1 MTSSIGA
8 KIGSGFGLALAILIV
23 IGGVSYTSTA
33 KFMYSA
39 GWVAHTYEVLDN
51 LAGFLS
57 AMTDAET
64 GQRGYVITGQD
75 RYLEPFHTAV
85 ETVDQRLKSLRRLTA
100 DNATQQRRLDTLEP
114 LVRSKF
120 AELQETIALRR
131 DKGFEPAA
139 KVVLTDKG
147 KEAMDRIR
155 QVAKEMEDEENV
167 LLQQRSDEEKAR
179 AQGTKSTIVFGTLL
193 AFIVVMGGGFVITR
207 NIATPL
213 KGVSQAAQRIAAGDL
228 LVDLPSSGRRDEVG
242 VLTQTFSRMT
252 QSLKAMSEVAK
263 RIAKG
268 DLTVEPTPQSEK
280 DVLGNAFS
288 AMVGD
293 LRKAIREIGE
303 GVDVL
308 GASASE
314 ILATTKQ
321 VTTGAAE
328 TATSVTETTT
338 TVEEVKQ
345 TALVSSQ
352 KAKRVSE
359 SAQNVA
365 QVAQAGRKSV
375 DGTIEEM
382 TRMRSQM
389 DLIAESIV
397 RLSEQGQ
404 AIGEI
409 VATVNDLADQSNLLA
424 VNAAIEAAK
433 AGEQGKGFAVVA
445 QEVRS
450 LAEQSKKATIQVR
463 TILGDIQKA
472 TNGAVMATEQGTKA
486 VEAGLKQATQAGDS
500 VKALAESITEA
511 SQAATQIA
519 ASSQQQQLG
528 MDQVASA
535 MENIKIATTQ
545 NVAGAQQSEAAA
557 QNLQELGHKL
567 KHLVGRYKLPGNE
580 TQPQAAKWTA
590 AGN

>member
-1 MTSSIGA
+1 MTSSIGT
-8 KIGSGFGLALAILIV
+8 KIGSGFGLALVILMAI
-23 IGGVSYTSTA
+23 GAVSYNSTA
-33 KFMYSA
+33 KFMDSA
-39 GWVAHTYEVLDN
+39 GWVAHSHEVIN
-51 LAGFLS
+51 QIASFLS
-57 AMTDAET
+57 DMADVET
-64 GQRGYVITGQD
+64 GQRGYVITGED
-75 RYLEPFHTAV
+75 RYLDVYRSALPS
-85 ETVDQRLKSLRRLTA
+85 VDQKLKHLRELTA
-100 DNATQQRRLDTLEP
+100 DNPAQQRRLDALDP
-114 LVRSKF
+114 LVQSKL
-120 AELQETIALRR
+120 AIVKEIIDLRK
-131 DKGFEPAA
+131 DKGFEASA
-139 KVVLTDKG
+139 KLVQTDKG
-147 KEAMDRIR
+147 KDVMEKIR
-155 QVAKEMEDEENV
+155 QLTADMQEEENR
-167 LLQQRSDEEKAR
+167 LLKQRSDEEAGR
-179 AQGTKSTIVFGTLL
+179 AQSTKSTIILGSLL
-193 AFIVVMGGGFVITR
+193 ALIFVMTAGFVITR

-213 KGVSQAAQRIAAGDL
+213 KEVSQAAQRIAAGDL
-228 LVDLPSSGRRDEVG
+228 LVDLVSDGRRDEVG

-252 QSLKAMSEVAK
+252 QSLKQMSEVAK
-263 RIAKG
+263 QIAKG

-280 DVLGNAFS
+280 DVLGNAFL

-293 LRKAIREIGE
+293 LRKAMREIGE

-345 TALVSSQ
+345 TAVVSSQ

-365 QVAQAGRKSV
+365 QIAQAGRKSV
-375 DGTIEEM
+375 DGTIEEI

-397 RLSEQGQ
+397 RLSEQSQ

-450 LAEQSKKATIQVR
+450 LAEQSKKATVQVR

-472 TNGAVMATEQGTKA
+472 TNGAVLATEQGTKA
-486 VEAGLKQATQAGDS
+486 VEAGVKQATQSGDS

-519 ASSQQQQLG
+519 ASSQQQLLG

-545 NVAGAQQSEAAA
+545 NIAGAQQSEAAA

-567 KHLVGRYKLPGNE
+567 KHLVGHYKLPASEGQ
-580 TQPQAAKWTA
+580 TMVRKAA

>member
-8 KIGSGFGLALAILIV
+8 KIGSGFGLALVILMV
-23 IGGVSYTSTA
+23 IGAVSYTSTA
-33 KFMYSA
+33 KFMDTA

-51 LAGFLS
+51 LAGFMA
-57 AMTDAET
+57 AMKDAET
-64 GQRGYVITGQD
+64 GQRGYVITGED
-75 RYLEPFHTAV
+75 PYLDPYRNAAAV
-85 ETVDQRLKSLRRLTA
+85 ADQNLKNLRRLTA
-100 DNATQQRRLDTLEP
+100 DNPAQQRRLDALEP
-114 LVRSKF
+114 LVASKF
-120 AELQETIALRR
+120 GALQETIALRS
-131 DKGFEPAA
+131 DKGFEAAA
-139 KVVLTDKG
+139 KLVLTDRG
-147 KEAMDRIR
+147 KQTMDRIR
-155 QVAKEMEDEENV
+155 QLSGEMQEEENG
-167 LLQQRSDEEKAR
+167 LLRQRAEEEKVR
-179 AQGTKSTIVFGTLL
+179 AQTTKLTIVFGSLL
-193 AFIVVMGGGFVITR
+193 ALLLVMAAGLVITR

-213 KGVSQAAQRIAAGDL
+213 EEVSQGAQRIAAGDL
-228 LVDLPSSGRRDEVG
+228 FTDLVSDGRRDEVG
-242 VLTQTFSRMT
+242 VLTQSFSRMT
-252 QSLKAMSEVAK
+252 ESLKQMSEVAK
-263 RIAKG
+263 QIAKG

-280 DVLGNAFS
+280 DVLGNAFL
-288 AMVGD
+288 AMVVD
-293 LRKAIREIGE
+293 LRKAMREIGE

-308 GASASE
+308 GASTSE

-345 TALVSSQ
+345 TAVVSSQ

-365 QVAQAGRKSV
+365 QIAQAGRKSV
-375 DGTIEEM
+375 DATIEEM

-389 DLIAESIV
+389 ELIAESIV
-397 RLSEQGQ
+397 RLSEQSQ
-404 AIGEI
+404 TIGEI

-472 TNGAVMATEQGTKA
+472 TNGAVLATEQGTKA
-486 VEAGLKQATQAGDS
+486 VEAGVKQATQSGDS

-519 ASSQQQQLG
+519 ASSQQQLLG

-545 NVAGAQQSEAAA
+545 NIAGAQQSEAAA
-557 QNLQELGHKL
+557 ESLQELGHKL
-567 KHLVGRYKLPGNE
+567 KHLVGHYKLPASE
-580 TQPQAAKWTA
+580 TTAPARRAA
-590 AGN
+590 AGV

>member
-8 KIGSGFGLALAILIV
+8 KIGSGFGLTLVILIA
-23 IGGVSYTSTA
+23 IGAVSYTSTA
-33 KFMYSA
+33 KFMDSA
-39 GWVAHTYEVLDN
+39 TWVAHTYEVLDD
-51 LAGFLS
+51 LAGFLA
-57 AMTDAET
+57 AMQDAET
-64 GQRGYVITGQD
+64 GQRGYVITGED
-75 RYLEPFHTAV
+75 RYLEPYRNAAGV
-85 ETVDQRLKSLRRLTA
+85 ADQNLKNLRRLTA
-100 DNATQQRRLDTLEP
+100 DNAAQQRRLDALEP
-114 LVRSKF
+114 LVASRF
-120 AELQETIALRR
+120 AELREIIALRR
-131 DKGFEPAA
+131 DKGFEAAA
-139 KVVLTDKG
+139 KVVLTDRG
-147 KEAMDRIR
+147 KETMDQIR
-155 QVAKEMEDEENV
+155 QLSGEMQEEENG
-167 LLQQRSDEEKAR
+167 LLKQRSEEEKVR
-179 AQGTKSTIVFGTLL
+179 AQAIKLTIVLGILL
-193 AFIVVMGGGFVITR
+193 ALILVMAAGFGITR
-207 NIATPL
+207 NIAIPL
-213 KGVSQAAQRIAAGDL
+213 KEVSQAAQRIAAGDL
-228 LVDLPSSGRRDEVG
+228 LVDLVSDGRRDEVG

-252 QSLKAMSEVAK
+252 ESLKQMSEVAK
-263 RIAKG
+263 QIAMG

-280 DVLGNAFS
+280 DVLGSAFL

-293 LRKAIREIGE
+293 LRKAMREIGE

-308 GASASE
+308 AASTSE

-345 TALVSSQ
+345 TAVVSSQ

-365 QVAQAGRKSV
+365 QIAQAGRKSV

-382 TRMRSQM
+382 TRMRIQM

-397 RLSEQGQ
+397 RLSEQSQ
-404 AIGEI
+404 TIGEI

-450 LAEQSKKATIQVR
+450 LAEQSKKATVQVR

-472 TNGAVMATEQGTKA
+472 TNGAVLATEQGTKA
-486 VEAGLKQATQAGDS
+486 VEAGVKQATQSGDS
-500 VKALAESITEA
+500 VKALAESVIEA

-519 ASSQQQQLG
+519 ASSQQQLLG

-545 NVAGAQQSEAAA
+545 NIAGAQQSEAAA
-557 QNLQELGHKL
+557 QNLQELGQKL
-567 KHLVGRYKLPGNE
+567 KHLVGRYKLPASESKALAMRAVTGN
-580 TQPQAAKWTA
+580 
-590 AGN
+590 

>member
-1 MTSSIGA
+1 MTSSIGT
-8 KIGSGFGLALAILIV
+8 KIGSGFGLALVILIA
-23 IGGVSYTSTA
+23 IGAVSYNSTA
-33 KFMYSA
+33 KFMDSA

-51 LAGFLS
+51 LAGFLA
-57 AMTDAET
+57 AMKDAET

-75 RYLEPFHTAV
+75 QYLDPYHNTAAV
-85 ETVDQRLKSLRRLTA
+85 ANQNLKSLRRLTP
-100 DNATQQRRLDTLEP
+100 DNPVQQRRLDALEP
-114 LVRSKF
+114 LVASKF
-120 AELQETIALRR
+120 AELQGTIDLRK
-131 DKGFEPAA
+131 DKGFEAAA
-139 KVVLTDKG
+139 KEVLTDKG

-155 QVAKEMEDEENV
+155 RLTGEMQEEENG
-167 LLQQRSDEEKAR
+167 LLRQRSEEEKAR
-179 AQGTKSTIVFGTLL
+179 AQATKLTIIFGSFL
-193 AFIVVMGGGFVITR
+193 ALIFVMTAGFVITR
-207 NIATPL
+207 NIAAPL
-213 KGVSQAAQRIAAGDL
+213 KEVSEAAQRIAAGDL
-228 LVDLPSSGRRDEVG
+228 SVDLVADGRRDEVG

-252 QSLKAMSEVAK
+252 RSLKQMSEVAK
-263 RIAKG
+263 QIAKG

-280 DVLGNAFS
+280 DVLGNAFL

-293 LRKAIREIGE
+293 LRKALREISE

-345 TALVSSQ
+345 TAVVSSQ

-365 QVAQAGRKSV
+365 QIAQAGRKSV

-382 TRMRSQM
+382 TRMRRQM

-397 RLSEQGQ
+397 RLSEQSQ
-404 AIGEI
+404 MIGEI

-450 LAEQSKKATIQVR
+450 LAEQSKKATVQVR

-472 TNGAVMATEQGTKA
+472 TNGAVLATEQGAKA
-486 VEAGLKQATQAGDS
+486 VEAGVKQATQSEDS
-500 VKALAESITEA
+500 VKALAESVTEA

-519 ASSQQQQLG
+519 ASSQQQLLG

-545 NVAGAQQSEAAA
+545 NIAGAQQSEAAA
-557 QNLQELGHKL
+557 QNLQDLGQKL
-567 KHLVGRYKLPGNE
+567 KHLVAHYKLPANESKALAMRAVTGN
-580 TQPQAAKWTA
+580 
-590 AGN
+590 

>member
-8 KIGSGFGLALAILIV
+8 KIGSGFGLALVILIA
-23 IGGVSYTSTA
+23 IGAVSYTSTV
-33 KFMYSA
+33 KFMDSA

-51 LAGFLS
+51 LGGFLA

-64 GQRGYVITGQD
+64 GQRGYLITGQD
-75 RYLEPFHTAV
+75 PYLEPYRVAAAA
-85 ETVDQRLKSLRRLTA
+85 VDQRLKTLRSLTA
-100 DNATQQRRLDTLEP
+100 DNATQQRRLDALEP
-114 LVRSKF
+114 LVESKL
-120 AELQETIALRR
+120 AELQETITLRK

-139 KVVLTDKG
+139 KVVLSNKG
-147 KEAMDRIR
+147 KEVMDRVR
-155 QVAKEMEDEENV
+155 QLAKEIVDEETA
-167 LLQQRSDEEKAR
+167 LLKQRSDDERAR
-179 AQGTKSTIVFGTLL
+179 AQSTKSVIVFGSIL
-193 AFIVVMGGGFVITR
+193 ALIFVMAAGFVITR

-213 KGVSQAAQRIAAGDL
+213 KEVSQSAQRIAAGDVS
-228 LVDLPSSGRRDEVG
+228 VDLPSNNRRDEVG

-252 QSLKAMSEVAK
+252 QSLRQMSEVAQQ
-263 RIAKG
+263 ISQG

-280 DVLGNAFS
+280 DVLGNAFL
-288 AMVGD
+288 AMVGG
-293 LRKAIREIGE
+293 LRKAMREIGE

-308 GASASE
+308 GASTSE

-321 VTTGAAE
+321 VTSGAAE
-328 TATSVTETTT
+328 TVTSVAETTT
-338 TVEEVKQ
+338 TVEQVKQ

-365 QVAQAGRKSV
+365 QIAQTGRKSV
-375 DGTIEEM
+375 DGIIVEM
-382 TRMRSQM
+382 TSMRRQM
-389 DLIAESIV
+389 DLIAESVV
-397 RLSEQGQ
+397 RLSEQSQ

-450 LAEQSKKATIQVR
+450 LAEQSKKATVQVR

-486 VEAGLKQATQAGDS
+486 VEAGVRQATQSGES
-500 VKALAESITEA
+500 VKALSESIADA

-519 ASSQQQQLG
+519 ASSQQQLLG

-535 MENIKIATTQ
+535 MENIKVATTQ
-545 NVAGAQQSEAAA
+545 NIAGAQQSQAAA

-567 KHLVGRYKLPGNE
+567 KHLVERYKLSGDRV
-580 TQPQAAKWTA
+580 QPHAARSA
-590 AGN
+590 AAAS

>member
-8 KIGSGFGLALAILIV
+8 KIGSGFGLTLVILIA
-23 IGGVSYTSTA
+23 IGAVSYTSTA
-33 KFMYSA
+33 KFMDSA
-39 GWVAHTYEVLDN
+39 TWVAHTYEVLDD
-51 LAGFLS
+51 LAGFLA
-57 AMTDAET
+57 AMQDAET
-64 GQRGYVITGQD
+64 GQRGYVITGED
-75 RYLEPFHTAV
+75 RYLEPYRNAAGV
-85 ETVDQRLKSLRRLTA
+85 ADQNLKNLRRLTA
-100 DNATQQRRLDTLEP
+100 DNAAQQRRLDALEP
-114 LVRSKF
+114 LVASRF
-120 AELQETIALRR
+120 AELREIIALRR
-131 DKGFEPAA
+131 DKGFEAAA
-139 KVVLTDKG
+139 KVVLTDRG
-147 KEAMDRIR
+147 KETMDQIR
-155 QVAKEMEDEENV
+155 QLSGEMQEEENG
-167 LLQQRSDEEKAR
+167 LLKQRSEEEKVR
-179 AQGTKSTIVFGTLL
+179 AQAIKLTIVLGILL
-193 AFIVVMGGGFVITR
+193 ALILVMAAGFGITR
-207 NIATPL
+207 NIAIPL
-213 KGVSQAAQRIAAGDL
+213 KEVSQAAQRIAAGDL
-228 LVDLPSSGRRDEVG
+228 LVDLVSDGRRDEVG

-252 QSLKAMSEVAK
+252 QSLKQMSEVAK
-263 RIAKG
+263 QIAMG

-280 DVLGNAFS
+280 DVLGSAFL

-293 LRKAIREIGE
+293 LRKAMREIGE

-308 GASASE
+308 AASTSE

-345 TALVSSQ
+345 TAVVSSQ

-365 QVAQAGRKSV
+365 QIAQAGRKSV

-382 TRMRSQM
+382 TRMRIQM

-397 RLSEQGQ
+397 RLSEQSQ
-404 AIGEI
+404 TIGEI

-450 LAEQSKKATIQVR
+450 LAEQSKKATVQVR

-472 TNGAVMATEQGTKA
+472 TNGAVLATEQGTKA
-486 VEAGLKQATQAGDS
+486 VEAGVKQATQSGDS
-500 VKALAESITEA
+500 VKALAESVIEA

-519 ASSQQQQLG
+519 ASSQQQLLG

-545 NVAGAQQSEAAA
+545 NIAGAQQSEAAA
-557 QNLQELGHKL
+557 QNLQELGQKL
-567 KHLVGRYKLPGNE
+567 KHLVGRYKLPASESKALAMRAVTGN
-580 TQPQAAKWTA
+580 
-590 AGN
+590 

>member
-1 MTSSIGA
+1 MTSSIGT
-8 KIGSGFGLALAILIV
+8 KIGSSFALALVILMAI
-23 IGGVSYTSTA
+23 GAVSYNSTA
-33 KFMYSA
+33 KFMDSA
-39 GWVAHTYEVLDN
+39 GWVTHTYEVLDN
-51 LAGFLS
+51 LTGFLA
-57 AMTDAET
+57 AMNDAET

-75 RYLEPFHTAV
+75 QYLEPYRNASAV
-85 ETVDQRLKSLRRLTA
+85 ANQNLKNLRQLTA
-100 DNATQQRRLDTLEP
+100 DNPVQQRRLDALEP
-114 LVRSKF
+114 AVATKF
-120 AELQETIALRR
+120 AELQETIDLRR
-131 DKGFEPAA
+131 DKGFEAAA
-139 KVVLTDKG
+139 KEVLTDKG

-155 QVAKEMEDEENV
+155 QLSGEMQEEENG
-167 LLQQRSDEEKAR
+167 LLKQRSEEEKAR
-179 AQGTKSTIVFGTLL
+179 AQATKLTIIFGSFL
-193 AFIVVMGGGFVITR
+193 ALIFVMTAGFVITR

-213 KGVSQAAQRIAAGDL
+213 KEVSEAAQRIAAGDL
-228 LVDLPSSGRRDEVG
+228 LVDLVSDGRGDEVG

-252 QSLKAMSEVAK
+252 KSLKQMSEVAK
-263 RIAKG
+263 QIAKG
-268 DLTVEPTPQSEK
+268 DLTVEPTPQSER
-280 DVLGNAFS
+280 DVLGNAFL

-293 LRKAIREIGE
+293 LRKAMREIGE

-345 TALVSSQ
+345 TAVVSSQ

-365 QVAQAGRKSV
+365 QIAQAGRKSV
-375 DGTIEEM
+375 DGTIEEI

-397 RLSEQGQ
+397 RLSEQSQ

-450 LAEQSKKATIQVR
+450 LAEQSKKATVQVR

-472 TNGAVMATEQGTKA
+472 TNGAVLATEQGTKA
-486 VEAGLKQATQAGDS
+486 VESGVKQATKSGDS

-519 ASSQQQQLG
+519 ASSQQQLLG

-545 NVAGAQQSEAAA
+545 NIAGAQQSEAAA

-567 KHLVGRYKLPGNE
+567 KHLVGHYKLPSTEG
-580 TQPQAAKWTA
+580 QPMVRMAA

>member
-1 MTSSIGA
+1 MTSSIGT
-8 KIGSGFGLALAILIV
+8 KIGSGFGLVLVILIA
-23 IGGVSYTSTA
+23 IGAVSYSSTA

-39 GWVAHTYEVLDN
+39 DWVAHTYDVLDN
-51 LAGFLS
+51 LGGFLS
-57 AMTDAET
+57 GMTDAET

-75 RYLEPFHTAV
+75 RYLDPYRNALAA
-85 ETVDQRLKSLRRLTA
+85 VDQRLKSLRKLTA
-100 DNATQQRRLDTLEP
+100 DNPAQQRRLDALEP
-114 LVRSKF
+114 LVGSKF
-120 AELQETIALRR
+120 AELQETITLRR

-155 QVAKEMEDEENV
+155 QLAKDMQDEENV
-167 LLQQRSDEEKAR
+167 LLRQRSEEEEGRAR
-179 AQGTKSTIVFGTLL
+179 STKSTIILGSLL
-193 AFIVVMGGGFVITR
+193 AFLFVLTAGFVITR
-207 NIATPL
+207 NIAMPL
-213 KGVSQAAQRIAAGDL
+213 QEVSKAAQRIASGDL
-228 LVDLPSSGRRDEVG
+228 LVDLASGVRRDEVG

-252 QSLKAMSEVAK
+252 HSLKQISEVAK
-263 RIAKG
+263 QIAKG

-280 DVLGNAFS
+280 DILGNAFL
-288 AMVGD
+288 AMVSD
-293 LRKAIREIGE
+293 LRKAMREIGE

-308 GASASE
+308 GASTSE

-338 TVEEVKQ
+338 TVEQVKQ

-365 QVAQAGRKSV
+365 QIAQAGRKSV

-389 DLIAESIV
+389 DLIADSIV
-397 RLSEQGQ
+397 RLSEQSQ

-450 LAEQSKKATIQVR
+450 LAEQSKKATVQVR

-472 TNGAVMATEQGTKA
+472 TNGAVLATEQGTKA
-486 VEAGLKQATQAGDS
+486 AEAGVKQATQSGDS
-500 VKALAESITEA
+500 VKALAESVAEA

-519 ASSQQQQLG
+519 ASSQQQLLG

-545 NVAGAQQSEAAA
+545 NIAGARQSEAAA
-557 QNLQELGHKL
+557 QDLQELGHKL
-567 KHLVGRYKLPGNE
+567 KDLVGRYKLPTNE
-580 TQPQAAKWTA
+580 SRPLTSRA
-590 AGN
+590 AGGN

>member
-23 IGGVSYTSTA
+23 IGAVSYSSTA
-33 KFMYSA
+33 KFMDSA
-39 GWVAHTYEVLDN
+39 GWVAHTYEILDN
-51 LAGFLS
+51 VAGFLS
-57 AMTDAET
+57 AMKDAET

-75 RYLEPFHTAV
+75 RYLEPYRNAAAAAGQNL
-85 ETVDQRLKSLRRLTA
+85 ENLRRLTA
-100 DNATQQRRLDTLEP
+100 DNPVQQRRLDALAP
-114 LVRSKF
+114 LVASKF

-131 DKGFEPAA
+131 DKGFEAAA
-139 KVVLTDKG
+139 KMVLTDRG
-147 KEAMDRIR
+147 KEAMDQIR
-155 QVAKEMEDEENV
+155 QLSGEMKEEENR
-167 LLQQRSDEEKAR
+167 LLKERTQEEKER
-179 AQGTKSTIVFGTLL
+179 AQGTKSTIIFGSLIAL
-193 AFIVVMGGGFVITR
+193 IFVMAAGFAITR

-213 KGVSQAAQRIAAGDL
+213 KEVSQAAQRIAAGDL
-228 LVDLPSSGRRDEVG
+228 LVDLPATNRRDEVG
-242 VLTQTFSRMT
+242 VLTQMFLRMT
-252 QSLKAMSEVAK
+252 QSLKQMSEVAK
-263 RIAKG
+263 QIAKG
-268 DLTVEPTPQSEK
+268 DLTVELVPQSEK
-280 DVLGNAFS
+280 DVLGNAFL

-293 LRKAIREIGE
+293 LRKAMREIGE

-308 GASASE
+308 GSSTSE

-345 TALVSSQ
+345 TAVVSSQ

-365 QVAQAGRKSV
+365 QIAQAGRKSV
-375 DGTIEEM
+375 DGTIEEI

-397 RLSEQGQ
+397 RLSEQSQ

-450 LAEQSKKATIQVR
+450 LAEQSKKATVQVR

-472 TNGAVMATEQGTKA
+472 TNGAVLATEQGAKA
-486 VEAGLKQATQAGDS
+486 VEAGVKQATQSGDS
-500 VKALAESITEA
+500 VKALAESVTEA

-519 ASSQQQQLG
+519 ASSQQQLLG

-545 NVAGAQQSEAAA
+545 NIAGAQQSEAAA

-567 KHLVGRYKLPGNE
+567 KHLVGHYKLPASESKPLAMRAATGN
-580 TQPQAAKWTA
+580 
-590 AGN
+590 